1 MTTLIQKYTGNLA
14 LMHKASLL
22 KQNTIVIGVI
32 LAVLSNVLFGV
43 LYAYGKWMAPLSG
56 TQVFLWRMVMM
67 WGCLALFLAMT
78 GKMAEFR
85 AEIGAIKGI
94 KSWLY
99 LLVPTPILAS
109 QLWLFMW
116 APVNGQSI
124 QVSMGYFLF
133 PLAMVLAG
141 FLVFRERLSRLQS
154 LAVALAAAG
163 VAFEIYRTSGVSF
176 ATLWVCGTYP
186 IYYVMR
192 RKQGIRALTGLFF
205 DLSIIA
211 PICLIWIISTDA
223 IDVASN
229 GVLLAKAVGLG
240 AISVLAM
247 ATNLQAGQLLPV
259 SLFGMLSYLEPVLL
273 FFLSITVLGAVFSP
287 SMLISY
293 GLIWLAVMCLI
304 IQGAL
309 TNRKKT

>member
-1 MTTLIQKYTGNLA
+1 MHHINTQK
-14 LMHKASLL
+14 H
-22 KQNTIVIGVI
+22 NTIAIGVA
-32 LAVLSNVLFGV
+32 LAVLSNVLFGA

-67 WGCLALFLAMT
+67 WGCLALFLALT

-85 AEIGAIKGI
+85 DELRTIKTL
-94 KSWLY
+94 KAWLY
-99 LLVPTPILAS
+99 LLIPTPILAS

-154 LAVALAAAG
+154 LAVALAAIG
-163 VAFEIYRTSGVSF
+163 VAVEINRTSGLSF

-186 IYYVMR
+186 IYYIMR

-211 PICLIWIISTDA
+211 PICLVWIISSDA
-223 IDVASN
+223 VHVTSD
-229 GVLLAKAVGLG
+229 GLLLAKAVGLG

-247 ATNLQAGQLLPV
+247 ATNLQAGRLLPI

-273 FFLSITVLGAVFSP
+273 FFLSITVLGGVFEP
-287 SMLISY
+287 SMLMSY
-293 GLIWLAVMCLI
+293 GLIWLAVVCLMT
-304 IQGAL
+304 QGVIV
-309 TNRKKT
+309 NRRKYDDK